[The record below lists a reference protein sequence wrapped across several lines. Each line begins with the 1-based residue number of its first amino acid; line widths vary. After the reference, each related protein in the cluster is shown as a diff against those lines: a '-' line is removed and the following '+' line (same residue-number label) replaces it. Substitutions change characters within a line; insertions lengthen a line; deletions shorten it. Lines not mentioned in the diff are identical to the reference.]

1 VYDLGEI
8 ILMVRWED
16 GVFCTYWILGGDQ
29 MTGAWEEGRCEWFGE
44 AHPRDE
50 PIRALDNA
58 GYAGQKTEKCRE
70 LSKRK

>member
-1 VYDLGEI
+1 
-8 ILMVRWED
+8 
-16 GVFCTYWILGGDQ
+16 